1 MTESVKL
8 DWRDI
13 ERFHQ
18 PLIIGAICAWFDGF
32 AVIGYDIE
40 VGIDNFHQWLDKRK
54 SLCAE
59 RYFTHGIGC
68 LRVIEYQFG
77 VFIFAVDN
85 VYPFDSSLYLK
96 SAILHINA
104 VPA

>member
-18 PLIIGAICAWFDGF
+18 TLIIGAICARFDGLT
-32 AVIGYDIE
+32 VIGYDIE
-40 VGIDNFHQWLDKRK
+40 IGIDNFHQRLDKQK
-54 SLCAE
+54 SLRAE
-59 RYFTHGIGC
+59 RYFTHGIGS
-68 LRVIEYQFG
+68 LGVIDYQFG
-77 VFIFAVDN
+77 VFLFAVDN
-85 VYPFDSSLYLK
+85 IYPFDST
-96 SAILHINA
+96 LHLECTVLDVNV